1 MQTFYNQAILSH
13 NNIVRTSNI
22 VTGIITEVIT
32 VSKYSNKN
40 TYTHG
45 DEITYVVSIANSGTT
60 AINGL
65 TLNDNLGAYDFGTE
79 TRIPLDY
86 VEGTLLYY
94 VNGVLQASPT
104 VVSENGLIISP
115 INIPAGGNAMLIY
128 TVEVNA
134 FAPLGVPTGV
144 TNTVTVSGDA
154 LVSEVIATR
163 TITPSTGADLAIVK
177 ALNPSTVMEGGLL
190 TYTLTIQNY
199 GSTPVVATENAVVQ
213 DTLNPILKNLTVTF
227 NGEVWSN
234 PENYT
239 YNEATGQ
246 FSTVEGNITVPAASY
261 VQDPVSGAWTV
272 TPGVSIITISG
283 NV

>member
-22 VTGIITEVIT
+22 VTGIITDVIT
-32 VSKYSNKN
+32 VSKYSTKD

-154 LVSEVIATR
+154 LVFEVIATR

-177 ALNPSTVMEGGLL
+177 ALNPSTVMEGGLSL
-190 TYTLTIQNY
+190 
-199 GSTPVVATENAVVQ
+199 A
-213 DTLNPILKNLTVTF
+213 
-227 NGEVWSN
+227 
-234 PENYT
+234 
-239 YNEATGQ
+239 GQ
-246 FSTVEGNITVPAASY
+246 FPAKVKQFCGDHMGRS
-261 VQDPVSGAWTV
+261 
-272 TPGVSIITISG
+272 
-283 NV
+283 

>member
-32 VSKYSNKN
+32 VSKYSTKD

-239 YNEATGQ
+239 YNETTGQ

>member
-32 VSKYSNKN
+32 VSKYSTKD

-144 TNTVTVSGDA
+144 TNTVTVSGNA

-199 GSTPVVATENAVVQ
+199 GPTPVVATENAVVQ